1 MLDEAGF
8 KFAFNH
14 CIRVSQSLLYIPSR
28 HASASQHILRAM
40 SMDEPSTGRESFIN
54 GSEQRQF
61 LPAYREGCRIKLF
74 DCLCFADNRG
84 DGFTPMASFLVR
96 KNRLIRKAWNHAVTI
111 FTRHVLGGKNR
122 LHAGMSRNEGLQITE
137 AKLRPMIRA
146 SDDT

>member
-8 KFAFNH
+8 KFAFND
-14 CIRVSQSLLYIPSR
+14 CVRLGQSLLYIPSQ
-28 HASASQHILRAM
+28 HASASQHVLRAM

-54 GSEQRQF
+54 GSERRQF
-61 LPAYREGCRIKLF
+61 FPAYWDSCRIKLF

-84 DGFTPMASFLVR
+84 DGFTPIPSFLVR

-111 FTRHVLGGKNR
+111 FTRHVFGGKNR
-122 LHAGMSRNEGLQITE
+122 LHAGMSRNERLQITE
-137 AKLRPMIRA
+137 AKPRPMIRA